1 MSRVPLQ
8 IGGKVTVTV
17 RDEGHRGRCTTVAMT
32 REQKLVVD
40 HMMRHNEYD
49 ATGPKIDVQSDD
61 VVIGSLAL
69 FAWFLVTL

>member
-1 MSRVPLQ
+1 
-8 IGGKVTVTV
+8 
-17 RDEGHRGRCTTVAMT
+17 MT